1 MQHRTSSPTT
11 SGFWCDQIPQTG
23 THDNWMPGFPLC
35 SDSSV
40 LRPDGTFGQSSTTC
54 SEKRARRGTL
64 ARSAA
69 QGTSSHC
76 GFALCIGVPY
86 TPQFRW
92 RLRSIT
98 RMPMRSP
105 QPFCSRASLPT
116 AARFLLSRSWPSGA
130 GSQQRVK
137 ASSRYYLAGIAEG
150 SMQLFS
156 SRPFAYG
163 RNGFRI
169 SQSRSRRCVSSPRQL
184 AWFLDGKCFLIS
196 PTH

>member
-137 ASSRYYLAGIAEG
+137 ASSR
-150 SMQLFS
+150 ST
-156 SRPFAYG
+156 
-163 RNGFRI
+163 I
-169 SQSRSRRCVSSPRQL
+169 SQALPRVRCNCFLRDLLRMVGMVSASRNRVRGVVFHLRDSSPGS
-184 AWFLDGKCFLIS
+184 WMENVS
-196 PTH
+196 

>member
-98 RMPMRSP
+98 RMPMRSRSLSAHELP
-105 QPFCSRASLPT
+105 CQRQLVSCFLDHGRAAPAHNNASRLQVD
-116 AARFLLSRSWPSGA
+116 LLSRRHCRGFDAIVFFATFCVWSEWFPH
-130 GSQQRVK
+130 
-137 ASSRYYLAGIAEG
+137 LAIA
-150 SMQLFS
+150 
-156 SRPFAYG
+156 FAALC
-163 RNGFRI
+163 FI
-169 SQSRSRRCVSSPRQL
+169 SATARLVL
-184 AWFLDGKCFLIS
+184 GWKMFLD
-196 PTH
+196 